1 MEDFSFEVSPASK
14 LSKANTRIKELEQ
27 QNLALAAAIEAKDV
41 ALQAEYDYQSL
52 NYEGEIASWIVD
64 GLAIN
69 PSPDLLAKR
78 DQMRDAALLR
88 EVSRL
93 TIITND
99 VFNKVRSL
107 AVISEAGEWN
117 PILEIK

>member
-1 MEDFSFEVSPASK
+1 MKTNEEYR
-14 LSKANTRIKELEQ
+14 LLEQ
-27 QNLALAAAIEAKDV
+27 QNIALAAAIEQMQGQLLFCSEYLEDCANSPYNAAQCRKV
-41 ALQAEYDYQSL
+41 AQLQ
-52 NYEGEIASWIVD
+52 
-64 GLAIN
+64 

-107 AVISEAGEWN
+107 AAAREAGEWN

>member
-1 MEDFSFEVSPASK
+1 MKTNEEYR
-14 LSKANTRIKELEQ
+14 LLEQ
-27 QNLALAAAIEAKDV
+27 QNIALAAAIEAVEIDAEECLDFDECTAMLIPIDTYL
-41 ALQAEYDYQSL
+41 ALVEPA
-52 NYEGEIASWIVD
+52 A
-64 GLAIN
+64 
-69 PSPDLLAKR
+69 DLLAKR

-99 VFNKVRSL
+99 VFNKIRSL
-107 AVISEAGEWN
+107 AAAREAGEWN